1 MWTSCSSNTATFQP
15 CRLYYFTSVSTLWRH
30 KSFSRELKV
39 AFSRELRQEERC
51 SVKQLFSRGDLL
63 ALFHTGFGKSLIF
76 QVLAPMKED
85 CYAPNFST
93 EKYCKWSNQGFLFNG
108 DFGWLVVWLSPIRH
122 QKWKIPSVP
131 CFSWSSTRKKLP
143 LLPQKGK
150 QLSSRQSRCHCGR
163 WVPGGYFKNFWM
175 GMCR

>member
-15 CRLYYFTSVSTLWRH
+15 CRLYFTSMSTLWRH
-30 KSFSRELKV
+30 KSFGCELQA

-63 ALFHTGFGKSLIF
+63 AVLPTGFGKSLSRF
-76 QVLAPMKED
+76 STYERRL
-85 CYAPNFST
+85 CYPRNFST

-122 QKWKIPSVP
+122 QKWKIPSVL
-131 CFSWSSTRKKLP
+131 CFSWSSTRQKLP
-143 LLPQKGK
+143 LLPQKEK
-150 QLSSRQSRCHCGR
+150 ELSSRESRCHCGR
-163 WVPGGYFKNFWM
+163 WVPRSWNLDWEKVSI
-175 GMCR
+175 

>member
-15 CRLYYFTSVSTLWRH
+15 CRLCYFTLWRH
-30 KSFSRELKV
+30 KSFSSELQV

-51 SVKQLFSRGDLL
+51 SVEQLFSRGDLL
-63 ALFHTGFGKSLIF
+63 AVLPTGFGKSLIF

-85 CYAPNFST
+85 CVILVIFPLKSIVNDQIKDSST
-93 EKYCKWSNQGFLFNG
+93 MGISAGS
-108 DFGWLVVWLSPIRH
+108 LSDCLAPIRH
-122 QKWKIPSVP
+122 QKWKIPSVL
-131 CFSWSSTRKKLP
+131 CFSWSSTRQKLP

-163 WVPGGYFKNFWM
+163 WVPRSWDLDWEKVNI
-175 GMCR
+175 